1 VSLDVAEA
9 ARDAVGKTG
18 RTHRLIEWP
27 GDRGRTLG
35 LVVLTE
41 EEFTFA
47 AIAAARYL
55 RNDLKLDP
63 IEMALTQSDLLLERA
78 RDVFLL
84 ATALRDPRHIDVPA
98 FDAAA
103 LRQSITTEERI
114 ALMQLYNKFVEDTSP
129 LTDAPNPEG
138 LFEEVI
144 ALGKDEAQWTWVQC
158 SGPDTLRSIAM
169 FMLRR
174 LQPLPSDSSSDT

>member
-1 VSLDVAEA
+1 MSLDVAEA

-63 IEMALTQSDLLLERA
+63 IDMALTQSDMLLERA
-78 RDVFLL
+78 RDVYLL

-98 FDAAA
+98 FDAAS

-114 ALMQLYNKFVEDTSP
+114 ALMRLYNNFAHDTSP
-129 LTDAPNPEG
+129 ITQAEDHEALV
-138 LFEEVI
+138 EEVI

-158 SGPDTLRSIAM
+158 SEPDTLRSIAM
-169 FMLRR
+169 SMLRR
-174 LQPLPSDSSSDT
+174 LQPLPSDNSSAT